1 MGKRDNV
8 TGLKRASWIIPQ
20 DVMARCIE
28 YTLNLKP
35 LDDTQKRDKKI
46 LEYVFL
52 KGYTATYIHDLK
64 DPCIVCCSNRN
75 KGKPLSVASILRV
88 VYRHIPELKDRKRIY
103 VPKNEEKRK
112 ELGRR
117 KREGSVLRD
126 KRCAFCGC
134 VENLELHH
142 MIPIC
147 MGGDNSDLN
156 LVYLCKKCHK
166 QVTKY
171 QNGILKKEE

>member
-1 MGKRDNV
+1 MRRDNV

-20 DVMARCIE
+20 DMMARCIE
-28 YTLNLKP
+28 YTLNFKP

-52 KGYTATYIHDLK
+52 NGYTATYIHDLK
-64 DPCIVCCSNRN
+64 DPCIVCYSNRN
-75 KGKPLSVASILRV
+75 KGKPLSACSILRV
-88 VYRHIPELKDRKRIY
+88 VYQHIPELKDRKRVY
-103 VPKNEEKRK
+103 VPKHEEKRK

-171 QNGILKKEE
+171 QNGILKMEE

>member
-1 MGKRDNV
+1 MSNP
-8 TGLKRASWIIPQ
+8 AS
-20 DVMARCIE
+20 
-28 YTLNLKP
+28 
-35 LDDTQKRDKKI
+35 
-46 LEYVFL
+46 
-52 KGYTATYIHDLK
+52 
-64 DPCIVCCSNRN
+64 
-75 KGKPLSVASILRV
+75 SILQI
-88 VYRHIPELKDRKRIY
+88 VYKHIPELKGRKQVY
-103 VPKNEEKRK
+103 VPKHNEKRK
-112 ELGRR
+112 ELERR
-117 KREGSVLRD
+117 KREGSIVRD

-142 MIPIC
+142 MVPIC